1 MATRPGEVFVPGS
14 FAQALDTFGH
24 IGIKNEKMNTSGHK
38 YIYLG
43 EGDLQEEI
51 ETACR
56 NA

>member
-24 IGIKNEKMNTSGHK
+24 IGIKNGKMNTSGHK

-43 EGDLQEEI
+43 EDDLQEEI